1 MIVRFAKMMKKKRKK
16 KSRVLLTKGLRKR
29 LRKRS
34 KKHREFAKKKKKP
47 LNNLRLCEEVDNLHG
62 RKDKEQSHCPKLEF
76 SPSSMTIDINVF
88 GPLMKN

>member
-1 MIVRFAKMMKKKRKK
+1 MIVRFAKMMKKKKKK

-29 LRKRS
+29 LRKRR
-34 KKHREFAKKKKKP
+34 KKHREFAKKKKP